1 MASVSL
7 FVFGYTGKI
16 YLGVILLLSIAWLV
30 LCTQGFKTKN
40 DEANAKSTEA
50 LAKADELWARHSRT
64 AYAVAIGILRDS
76 ARADQAVSEAFLEA
90 FSVANQFVP
99 GELTVLAWLTRLT
112 RRHAE
117 AMIVPAA

>member
-1 MASVSL
+1 MTKETVERRMTADADLVARMVSKD
-7 FVFGYTGKI
+7 G
-16 YLGVILLLSIAWLV
+16 A
-30 LCTQGFKTKN
+30 
-40 DEANAKSTEA
+40 A
-50 LAKADELWARHSRT
+50 LDELWARHSRT
-64 AYAVAIGILRDS
+64 AYAVAIGILRES

>member
-1 MASVSL
+1 MTKETAERRMTPD
-7 FVFGYTGKI
+7 GD
-16 YLGVILLLSIAWLV
+16 LV
-30 LCTQGFKTKN
+30 
-40 DEANAKSTEA
+40 ARMVAKDGAA
-50 LAKADELWARHSRT
+50 LDELWARHSRT
-64 AYAVAIGILRDS
+64 AYADAIGILRES

-117 AMIVPAA
+117 AMLVPTA

>member
-1 MASVSL
+1 MTKETVERRMTPDADLVVRMVSKD
-7 FVFGYTGKI
+7 G
-16 YLGVILLLSIAWLV
+16 A
-30 LCTQGFKTKN
+30 
-40 DEANAKSTEA
+40 A
-50 LAKADELWARHSRT
+50 LDELWARHSRT
-64 AYAVAIGILRDS
+64 AYAVAIGILRES

>member
-1 MASVSL
+1 MTNETAERRTTPDSD
-7 FVFGYTGKI
+7 
-16 YLGVILLLSIAWLV
+16 LV
-30 LCTQGFKTKN
+30 
-40 DEANAKSTEA
+40 ARMVAKDGAA
-50 LAKADELWARHSRT
+50 LDELWARHSRT
-64 AYAVAIGILRDS
+64 AYAVAIGILRES

-117 AMIVPAA
+117 AMVIPTA

>member
-1 MASVSL
+1 MTKETVERRMTPDADLVARMVSKD
-7 FVFGYTGKI
+7 GT
-16 YLGVILLLSIAWLV
+16 
-30 LCTQGFKTKN
+30 
-40 DEANAKSTEA
+40 A
-50 LAKADELWARHSRT
+50 LDELWARHSRT
-64 AYAVAIGILRDS
+64 AYAVAIGILRES

-99 GELTVLAWLTRLT
+99 GELTVLAWLTKLT

>member
-1 MASVSL
+1 VTKETVERRMTPDADLMVRMVSKD
-7 FVFGYTGKI
+7 G
-16 YLGVILLLSIAWLV
+16 A
-30 LCTQGFKTKN
+30 
-40 DEANAKSTEA
+40 A
-50 LAKADELWARHSRT
+50 LDELWARHSRT
-64 AYAVAIGILRDS
+64 AYAVAIGILRES

-117 AMIVPAA
+117 AMIVPAT

>member
-1 MASVSL
+1 MTKETVERRMTPDADLVARMVSKD
-7 FVFGYTGKI
+7 GG
-16 YLGVILLLSIAWLV
+16 
-30 LCTQGFKTKN
+30 
-40 DEANAKSTEA
+40 A
-50 LAKADELWARHSRT
+50 LDELWARHSRT
-64 AYAVAIGILRDS
+64 AYAVAIGILRES

>member
-1 MASVSL
+1 MTNETVERRMTPDADLVARMVSKD
-7 FVFGYTGKI
+7 G
-16 YLGVILLLSIAWLV
+16 A
-30 LCTQGFKTKN
+30 
-40 DEANAKSTEA
+40 A
-50 LAKADELWARHSRT
+50 LDELWARHSRT
-64 AYAVAIGILRDS
+64 AYAVAIGILRES

-117 AMIVPAA
+117 AMIVPAT

>member
-1 MASVSL
+1 MTKETLERRMTPDADLVARMVSKD
-7 FVFGYTGKI
+7 G
-16 YLGVILLLSIAWLV
+16 A
-30 LCTQGFKTKN
+30 
-40 DEANAKSTEA
+40 A
-50 LAKADELWARHSRT
+50 LDELWARHSRT
-64 AYAVAIGILRDS
+64 AYAVAIGILRES

-117 AMIVPAA
+117 AMIVPTA

>member
-1 MASVSL
+1 MTNETVERRMTPD
-7 FVFGYTGKI
+7 GD
-16 YLGVILLLSIAWLV
+16 LV
-30 LCTQGFKTKN
+30 
-40 DEANAKSTEA
+40 ARMVAKDGAA
-50 LAKADELWARHSRT
+50 LDELWARHSRT
-64 AYAVAIGILRDS
+64 AYAVAIGILRES

-90 FSVANQFVP
+90 FSVASQFVP